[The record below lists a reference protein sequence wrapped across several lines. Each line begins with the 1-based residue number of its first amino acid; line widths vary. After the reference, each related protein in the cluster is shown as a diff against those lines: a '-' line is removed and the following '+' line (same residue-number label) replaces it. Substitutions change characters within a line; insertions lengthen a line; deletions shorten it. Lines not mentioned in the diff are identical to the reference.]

1 MDGNTSLLANVLCL
15 QTLQGR
21 EKRKMVL
28 EICHFKIKY
37 ILKRKD
43 DIGLQMKWE
52 FGVLDIQIDFM
63 QQNKGLDGKDLIVM
77 PRI

>member
-1 MDGNTSLLANVLCL
+1 
-15 QTLQGR
+15 
-21 EKRKMVL
+21 MVL

-37 ILKRKD
+37 ILQRKD